1 MIKNYL
7 IVSLFL
13 LLPVSLLSQNV
24 LSGGNVHDDF
34 VIDAQYYQTDDKLGI
49 TDSSLAGNYYGMN
62 AYGNIVYTNGNF
74 TAGLRYEAYLPPL
87 SGFDK
92 RYEGQGIPYWFAR
105 YKADKFDITVGHF
118 YEQFGNG
125 LLLRSYQE
133 WTLGYDNNING
144 ARVKFQPFK
153 GVYITALAGTTRF
166 FWEGFENN
174 NRAIIKGFDGEIYL
188 NDLVKKWE
196 RSKTRI
202 VIGGSFVSKYQK
214 VTPKTILIDTT
225 RYEYKIPSNVA
236 AFAGRINILRGGF
249 NLNAEYARKIND
261 PSSMNNFI
269 YKDGEALYT
278 SLSYSTRGFGVILT
292 GKRIDNFSF
301 KSMIYDESNASDLN
315 FLPPL
320 GTQYMYS
327 LATIYPYATQP
338 NGEIGVNGKIFFTI
352 PKKTFLGGKYGT
364 KVELKYSKINS
375 LSKKKVA
382 DNIPIDSTGTLGYK
396 SDFFKF
402 GDETYYEDF
411 AVKISKKINK
421 SWKFKLGYINLLYNI
436 DVVEGHTGE
445 PDVKANIV
453 LADITYKINRK
464 HALRME
470 YQQLFTEEDRGD
482 WMMALL
488 EYSISPKWFFTIFD
502 EYNYGNPDKDMQL
515 HYYSGAIAYVQNATR
530 ISLSYG
536 RQREGLLCVGG
547 VCRQVPAS
555 TGFSLT
561 ISSSF

>member
-7 IVSLFL
+7 FACLLL
-13 LLPVSLLSQNV
+13 LLPVSLLSQNA
-24 LSGGNVHDDF
+24 LSGGNVHGDF
-34 VIDAQYYQTDDKLGI
+34 VIDAQYYQNDDKLGI
-49 TDSSLAGNYYGMN
+49 TDSSLAGNHYGMN
-62 AYGNIVYTNGNF
+62 AYGNIVYTNGDF

-87 SGFDK
+87 SGFDN

-105 YKADKFDITVGHF
+105 YDSDKFDITIGHF

-125 LLLRSYQE
+125 LTLRSYRE
-133 WTLGYDNNING
+133 WALGYDNNING

-153 GVYITALAGTTRF
+153 GVYLTALAGTTRF
-166 FWEGFENN
+166 FWKRFENN

-214 VTPKTILIDTT
+214 VTPKTILRDTT

-236 AFAGRINILRGGF
+236 AYAGRINILHGGF
-249 NLNAEYARKIND
+249 SLNAEYARKIND

-269 YKDGEALYT
+269 YKDGEALYS
-278 SLSYSTRGFGVILT
+278 SLSYSTRGLGVIFN

-338 NGEIGVNGKIFFTI
+338 NGEIGVNGKIYFTI

-382 DNIPIDSTGTLGYK
+382 DTIPIDSTGTLGYE
-396 SDFFKF
+396 SNLFKF
-402 GDETYYEDF
+402 GDEKYYEDF
-411 AVKISKKINK
+411 SVKISKKINK
-421 SWKFKLGYINLLYNI
+421 KWKFKVGYINLLYNI
-436 DVVEGHTGE
+436 DVIEGHTGE
-445 PDVKANIV
+445 PDVKANIAI
-453 LADITYKINRK
+453 ADVTYKINRK

-470 YQQLFTEEDRGD
+470 YQQMFTEEDRGD
-482 WMMALL
+482 WIMALL

-530 ISLSYG
+530 IALSYG
-536 RQREGLLCVGG
+536 RQREGLICVGG
-547 VCRQVPAS
+547 ICRQVPAS